1 MSPLSDPGIQ
11 NTQLLLVFMPLI
23 WRSANNSSKVALAV
37 DQLGILERN
46 LTASM
51 LKGCELTFNTFRT
64 FFLYLAIDFTRG
76 LQYTVVEKFEGV

>member
-1 MSPLSDPGIQ
+1 MTLSDPDIQ

-23 WRSANNSSKVALAV
+23 WPSANNSSRVALAV

-51 LKGCELTFNTFRT
+51 LKG
-64 FFLYLAIDFTRG
+64 
-76 LQYTVVEKFEGV
+76 